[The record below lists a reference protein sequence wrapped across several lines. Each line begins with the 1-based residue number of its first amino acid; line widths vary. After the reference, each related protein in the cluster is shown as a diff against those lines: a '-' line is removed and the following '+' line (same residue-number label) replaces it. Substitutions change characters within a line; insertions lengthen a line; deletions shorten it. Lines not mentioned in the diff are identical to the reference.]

1 MCGII
6 AAATEKSVGKLLVQG
21 LYKMEYRGYDS
32 AGVALHQID
41 DIAHLRSLGKVK
53 KLESKMAKEKPKG
66 KIGIAHTR
74 WATHGK
80 PSEENAH
87 PHVSNNRVFIVHNG
101 IIENYVAL
109 KEQLIKKGYQF
120 NSQTDS
126 ELIAHQLDFFLNQGS
141 EMLEAMSLLKE
152 KLEGA
157 YAVAAIDLKNESH
170 FYLMRNKSPLLLGQ
184 SDSGMFAA
192 SDPLALADLTSE
204 FIFLEDGDVAE
215 VSAKEYKIL
224 DKNQKRAIRKITTI
238 DVSSEAM
245 GKNGYRHFME
255 KEIYEQPT
263 AILNTLDGRIGGEDV
278 LENIFGEGSNE
289 LLSKVERIQIVA
301 AGTSLHAGR
310 VAANWFS
317 AIANLPTQIDYAS
330 EYRYKNP
337 YVDKNTLF
345 LTISQSG
352 ETADTLG
359 ALRYAKERSY
369 LGSLTICNVPT
380 SSLARESDFVL
391 LTNAG
396 PEIGVASTKA
406 FTTQLTALML
416 LSLSLAKAR
425 NLNPRLRGRVVS
437 ALRAL
442 PEKINESLEL
452 KPKIIKI
459 AKEIAKKDNALFL
472 GRGIFYPIAKEGS
485 LKLKEISYIHAEAYP
500 AGELKHGPLAL
511 IDKNM
516 PVIALAPENEL
527 AEKLI
532 SNLEEVKARG
542 GKLYVVGNAAG
553 NMKLK
558 AKNLINLPECDF
570 LLTPILYTVPLQ
582 ILSYEV
588 ALLRGTDIDQ
598 PRNLAKSVTV
608 EWRIKLSFEL
618 TFTLHHSNNDLIFET
633 NRLTDRQL
641 MLFKSS
647 RILTMTNWS
656 LKITKV

>member
-6 AAATEKSVGKLLVQG
+6 AAATEKSVGKLLVKG
-21 LYKMEYRGYDS
+21 LHKMEYRGYDS
-32 AGVALHQID
+32 AGIALHQVD

-53 KLESKMAKEKPKG
+53 KLESKMIKEKPKG

-101 IIENYVAL
+101 IIENYVVL
-109 KEQLIKKGYQF
+109 KEQLVKKGYKF

-126 ELIAHQLDFFLNQGS
+126 ELIAHQLDHFLAKGY

-157 YAVAAIDLKNESH
+157 YAVAAIDLNNEAN
-170 FYLMRNKSPLLLGQ
+170 FYLLRNKSPLLLGQ

-192 SDPLALADLTSE
+192 SDPLALADLTNE

-215 VSAKEYKIL
+215 VSAKDYKIVN
-224 DKNQKRAIRKITTI
+224 KNQKRAIRKTINI

-289 LLSKVERIQIVA
+289 LFSKVERIQIVA

-337 YVDKNTLF
+337 YVDKNTLL

-359 ALRYAKERSY
+359 ALRYAKDRDY

-416 LSLSLAKAR
+416 LTLSLAKAR

-442 PEKINESLEL
+442 PEKITESLKL

-542 GKLYVVGNAAG
+542 GKLFVVGNAAG

-608 EWRIKLSFEL
+608 E
-618 TFTLHHSNNDLIFET
+618 
-633 NRLTDRQL
+633 
-641 MLFKSS
+641 
-647 RILTMTNWS
+647 
-656 LKITKV
+656 

>member
-53 KLESKMAKEKPKG
+53 KLESKMVKEKPKG

-80 PSEENAH
+80 PSEKNAH

-157 YAVAAIDLKNESH
+157 YAIAAIDLKNESH

-192 SDPLALADLTSE
+192 SDPLALADLTNE

-337 YVDKNTLF
+337 YVDKNTLL

-416 LSLSLAKAR
+416 LTLSLAKAR
-425 NLNPRLRGRVVS
+425 NLNPRLRGRVVG

-442 PEKINESLEL
+442 PEKITESLKL

-472 GRGIFYPIAKEGS
+472 GRGIFYPIAQEGS

-527 AEKLI
+527 AEKLV

-542 GKLYVVGNAAG
+542 GKLFVVGNAAG

-558 AKNLINLPECDF
+558 PKNLINLPECDF

-608 EWRIKLSFEL
+608 E
-618 TFTLHHSNNDLIFET
+618 
-633 NRLTDRQL
+633 
-641 MLFKSS
+641 
-647 RILTMTNWS
+647 
-656 LKITKV
+656 

>member
-32 AGVALHQID
+32 AGVALHQIE

-87 PHVSNNRVFIVHNG
+87 PHASNNRVFIVHNG

-126 ELIAHQLDFFLNQGS
+126 ELIAHQLDLFLSRGS
-141 EMLEAMSLLKE
+141 EMLEAMSQLKE

-157 YAVAAIDLKNESH
+157 YAVAAIDLQNESH

-192 SDPLALADLTSE
+192 SDPLALADLTNE

-215 VSAKEYKIL
+215 VSAKDYKIL

-317 AIANLPTQIDYAS
+317 AIASLPTQIDYAS

-337 YVDKNTLF
+337 YVDKNTLL

-359 ALRYAKERSY
+359 ALRYAKERNY

-416 LSLSLAKAR
+416 LTLSLAKAR
-425 NLNPRLRGRVVS
+425 NLNPRLRGRVVG

-442 PEKINESLEL
+442 PEKIAKSLEL

-542 GKLYVVGNAAG
+542 GKLFVVGNAAG

-608 EWRIKLSFEL
+608 E
-618 TFTLHHSNNDLIFET
+618 
-633 NRLTDRQL
+633 
-641 MLFKSS
+641 
-647 RILTMTNWS
+647 
-656 LKITKV
+656 

>member
-53 KLESKMAKEKPKG
+53 KLESKMVKEKPKG

-192 SDPLALADLTSE
+192 SDPLALADLTNE
-204 FIFLEDGDVAE
+204 FVFLEDGDVAE

-337 YVDKNTLF
+337 YVDKNTLL

-416 LSLSLAKAR
+416 LTLSLAKAR
-425 NLNPRLRGRVVS
+425 NLNPRLRGRVVG

-442 PEKINESLEL
+442 PEKITESLEL

-542 GKLYVVGNAAG
+542 GKLFVIGNAAG

-558 AKNLINLPECDF
+558 AKNLINLPDCDF
-570 LLTPILYTVPLQ
+570 LLTPILYTVP
-582 ILSYEV
+582 Y
-588 ALLRGTDIDQ
+588 R
-598 PRNLAKSVTV
+598 
-608 EWRIKLSFEL
+608 FFL
-618 TFTLHHSNNDLIFET
+618 T
-633 NRLTDRQL
+633 
-641 MLFKSS
+641 K
-647 RILTMTNWS
+647 
-656 LKITKV
+656 